1 MARGRG
7 LRLIIVQ
14 REDRSTLTGRLADD
28 EARRLVLGVEEPA
41 QMVGASGLATG
52 DAEAGLGIG
61 ASIFG
66 DAVAEG
72 SALGP
77 TGFGGEEGLT

>member
-1 MARGRG
+1 
-7 LRLIIVQ
+7 
-14 REDRSTLTGRLADD
+14 
-28 EARRLVLGVEEPA
+28 
-41 QMVGASGLATG
+41 MVGASGLATG
-52 DAEAGLGIG
+52 DAEAGFGIG
-61 ASIFG
+61 APIFG

>member
-1 MARGRG
+1 M
-7 LRLIIVQ
+7 I
-14 REDRSTLTGRLADD
+14 
-28 EARRLVLGVEEPA
+28 
-41 QMVGASGLATG
+41 GASGLATG
-52 DAEAGLGIG
+52 DAEAGFGIG

-66 DAVAEG
+66 DAVAES

>member
-1 MARGRG
+1 MAGSRG

-14 REDRSTLTGRLADD
+14 REDRSALTGGLADD

-41 QMVGASGLATG
+41 QMIGASGLTTG
-52 DAEAGLGIG
+52 DAEAGFGIG
-61 ASIFG
+61 APIFG